1 MPFQPDP
8 AILRLTEDRWSFVV
22 IYKHIALL
30 LDALRQTLKGNNS
43 RGTKNV
49 KLKEEEEKEAE
60 GGIRNQKYIV
70 KRGRKEFISFDNSTS
85 LFIDNI
91 IDLLP
96 HAVATK

>member
-1 MPFQPDP
+1 M
-8 AILRLTEDRWSFVV
+8 
-22 IYKHIALL
+22 
-30 LDALRQTLKGNNS
+30 
-43 RGTKNV
+43 